1 MISAKNI
8 SKSYKSVRALADFSY
23 DFERGIYAILGPNG
37 SGKSTLMNIMTGNL
51 KADSGA
57 FCADSGKEISDRSFG
72 YCPQYPGMYPNF
84 TAYEM
89 LDYIGIF
96 KNAENREKQIA
107 RFIEIFELGEYKN
120 KRVGALS
127 GGTKQRLAIAQAF
140 MGAPELVILDEP
152 TAGLDPLQRINVKNF
167 LAEQGKKIAVIVST
181 HIVSDVE
188 NIAHEVIMLKKGKI
202 ALGGKLGDAL
212 SAVNGKCYTASA
224 ENISRNFDGV
234 YRLCGSDM
242 RIVADTLPFEEAKP
256 VSPELEDLYLS
267 VFGSG
272 GGV

>member
-8 SKSYKSVRALADFSY
+8 SKSYKSVRALSDFSY

-51 KADSGA
+51 KADGGTFSVGNGGEMP
-57 FCADSGKEISDRSFG
+57 DYMFG

-89 LDYIGIF
+89 LDYIGIL
-96 KNAENREKQIA
+96 KNAENRAKQIE
-107 RFIEIFELGEYKN
+107 RFIEVFELGEYKN

-167 LAEQGKKIAVIVST
+167 LAEQGKKTAIIVST

-188 NIAHEVIMLKKGKI
+188 NIASEVIMLKKGKI
-202 ALGGKLGDAL
+202 AVSGGLSEVLGR
-212 SAVNGKCYTASA
+212 VEGKCFTASA
-224 ENISRNFDGV
+224 ENISKDFDGV
-234 YRLCGSDM
+234 YRLCGADM
-242 RIVADTLPFEEAKP
+242 RIVAEGLPFEGAAP
-256 VSPELEDLYLS
+256 IAPELEDLYLS
-267 VFGSG
+267 VFGMG
-272 GGV
+272 DEI

>member
-8 SKSYKSVRALADFSY
+8 SKSYKSVRALSDFSY

-51 KADSGA
+51 KADGGTFSVGYGE
-57 FCADSGKEISDRSFG
+57 DMPDYMLG

-89 LDYIGIF
+89 LDYIGIL
-96 KNAENREKQIA
+96 KNAENRAKQIE

-120 KRVGALS
+120 KRVASLS

-167 LAEQGKKIAVIVST
+167 LAEQGKQTAIIVST

-202 ALGGKLGDAL
+202 AVSGKLAGVL
-212 SAVNGKCYTASA
+212 SLVEGKCFTACA
-224 ENISRNFDGV
+224 ENISRSFDGI
-234 YRLCGSDM
+234 YRLCGADM
-242 RIVADTLPFEEAKP
+242 RIVSEGLPFDGAVP
-256 VSPELEDLYLS
+256 AAPELEDVYLS
-267 VFGSG
+267 VFGMG
-272 GGV
+272 DGI